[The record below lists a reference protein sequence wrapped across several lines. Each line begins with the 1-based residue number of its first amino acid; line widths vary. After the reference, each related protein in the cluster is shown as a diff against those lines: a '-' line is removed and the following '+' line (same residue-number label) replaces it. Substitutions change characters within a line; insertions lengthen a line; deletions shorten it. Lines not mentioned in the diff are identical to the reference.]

1 MFYITITTADESLT
15 TGVVQTTAALCD
27 INRKR
32 MTWERNDYEGAK
44 AAAKFFAR
52 KRGYCFLNLDADIP
66 QDEYTYVQVSYDS
79 NVAK

>member
-1 MFYITITTADESLT
+1 MFYINITKADET
-15 TGVVQTTAALCD
+15 TFNGVQQTTAALCD

-32 MTWERNDYEGAK
+32 MTWERDDYEGAK

-52 KRGYCFLNLDADIP
+52 KRGYCFLNVDADIP

-79 NVAK
+79 NLSK